1 MKVINK
7 ILAAAAA
14 VLAMGLAAGC
24 TDDVLEENTSLEL
37 GRCLQPMNLTA
48 RVQSAYGN
56 KVTFNWDVTKDADNY
71 VLIVCSD
78 SDMTQEV
85 LNKTLSPDEVPFTAD
100 FLPDMS
106 YYYKVQALAD
116 GKEDSKW
123 AVGEKSVKTYAVKD
137 PLYLTVSDR
146 QATTL
151 SFTWSTEVEDFDEV
165 DRLDW
170 FLPGEE
176 EPLGTKTLSPDEIAA
191 GAATIEGLTAST
203 QYEVALFYASANRGA
218 VSVWTLPDMTGLTTV
233 ATSAALQQ
241 AILDGASIY
250 LKMEGSPYTISS
262 DPTDFAKGLDVTK
275 GFKVYGEGGAD
286 GNGPVIY
293 GDINITDAFD
303 GGDIYF
309 ESVTLD
315 GQGKCGFIIQ
325 HKEGSTTDGVAIG
338 SIKYKNCVITNFTKG
353 LFYEWA
359 KTVILGELSF
369 ESCDITLINEDGIVG
384 GDGVDLRYES
394 VIDKISFNDCTIA
407 NGFRTF
413 FRNYPQTTGSPAAT
427 IKELV
432 FTNNTVSNLCAVNS
446 TNNAGL
452 FAFTEVPGAFTFKN
466 NLFLNMG
473 EKAALVS
480 SNAKYF
486 PLNDL
491 NTTAAKNYFHNCPE
505 ATFFNSNATV
515 SMAAGKILDDAP
527 CYNAAGGIF
536 NILPDSEIAGEG
548 IGASKWWVA
557 YTEEPMDLRLT
568 DVGAKHTWD
577 FSDAKYFTGTI
588 KKAGVADNLATYT
601 EACPF
606 DVEDGVLS
614 FTTASVVTRKGV
626 PTDGFLAFK
635 VSQPGSVIVKPVNGG
650 SNHVVVA
657 VGDIAQNDETT
668 IKSSSVTVKG
678 GASEMVN
685 SGTAQKIILSDI
697 TEESIVYI
705 YASGPIG
712 LSALAWSDDVAQ
724 VNTALGTPVVSVAP
738 TSITEGEAT
747 DVTVTWDAVSYAGS
761 YSVVFSGK
769 SETVSDGC
777 EYVIPGQTIGF
788 LSSGAYKVEVYA
800 NPAEGDVYNTP
811 SAAGIG
817 AFAIVPAG
825 GGAEKEL
832 IVNNLDELN
841 AAIAAGKTA
850 ITLAAG
856 EYETGELVV
865 SSPLALKG
873 QDGAI
878 IKGSIKLSGA
888 AVGDVSFENITFDA
902 SGKSIFINLD
912 NSEGVTA
919 GDITVKDCVIR
930 NYTHSVIYA
939 SNSADKFNLGNVLF
953 DGVEVYDHGTSQGM
967 FDLRNGTYGSFTL
980 QNSTLT
986 KGRDFLRIDATC
998 TIPSVTVKNNTMYNL
1013 NTTKNGNGV
1022 FFVRASVSSYSVEN
1036 NLLLGMTSGTV
1047 IGKSG
1052 AKVPAVKNNWYYDC
1066 NDAVFF
1072 TGIMDKAAATANGGA
1087 VLAASPVKDMAGLD
1101 FTLTNVV
1108 VMSSAVGAPKWNP
1121 QHTTTPA
1128 DVFTVNN
1135 VDEFNSAVGAGKTA
1149 IKFAAGTY
1157 DMGEITLAAGMHLS
1171 GESGAVLNI
1180 TQIAI
1185 PESAESLGD
1194 LTIENLTFVGDN
1206 SHSFINVTG
1215 VTSFKTLTVRN
1226 IVVSDVK
1233 SSLYYDNSGAT
1244 ADALVLNN
1252 VTASG
1257 LGKGQGTFDIRKG
1270 TYGSLTI
1277 AHCTVTGGRDLL
1289 RVDAG
1294 HVTDAVNFV
1303 NNTIVAANPDKNGN
1317 GLMYVRSTPTS
1328 YVFTNNL
1335 FLSETNTLLSKASG
1349 VTVPTEAA
1357 DNYFYDNGSIL
1368 FTGLFTQEV
1377 AAGTVLAES
1386 PVVDIAGGDYTVT
1399 NDECKSKN
1407 IGAARWR

>member
-1 MKVINK
+1 MKVFNK

-14 VLAMGLAAGC
+14 VLTIGLAAGC
-24 TDDVLEENTSLEL
+24 TDDIVEENTSLEL
-37 GRCLQPMNLTA
+37 SRCLQPMNLTA

-71 VLIVCSD
+71 VLVIYSD

-85 LNKTLSPDEVPFTAD
+85 LNTTLSPDEVPYTAD
-100 FLPDMS
+100 LLPDMS
-106 YYYKVQALAD
+106 YYYKVQALAE

-123 AVGEKSVKTYAVKD
+123 AVGDKTVKTYAVKD

-146 QATTL
+146 QATQL

-165 DRLDW
+165 DRLDY

-176 EPLGTKTLSPDEIAA
+176 EPAGTKALTPDEIAA

-218 VSVWTLPDMTGLTTV
+218 VSVWTLPDMTGLTEV
-233 ATSAALQQ
+233 STSTALQQ
-241 AILDGASIY
+241 AILDGANIY

-262 DPTDFAKGLDVTK
+262 DPADFAKGLDVSK

-286 GNGPVIY
+286 GTGPVIY
-293 GDINITDAFD
+293 GDLNITDAFD
-303 GGDIYF
+303 GSDIYF

-315 GQGKCGFIIQ
+315 GDGKCGFVFQ
-325 HKEGSTTDGVAIG
+325 HKEGSTSDGVVIG
-338 SIKYKNCVITNFTKG
+338 SIKCKNCTITSYTKG
-353 LFYEWA
+353 LFYEWG
-359 KTVILGELSF
+359 KTVKLGELGF
-369 ESCDITLINEDGIVG
+369 ESCDILNLNEEGIGG
-384 GDGVDLRYES
+384 GDGIDLRYQSE
-394 VIDKISFNDCTIA
+394 IDKISIVDCTIA
-407 NGFRTF
+407 TGFRTF
-413 FRNYPQTTGSPAAT
+413 FRNYPQTEGNPATT
-427 IKELV
+427 IKEIV
-432 FTNNTVSNLCAVNS
+432 FNNNTVSNLCFVNNS
-446 TNNAGL
+446 NNAGL
-452 FAFTEVPGAFTFKN
+452 FAFREVPGSFTMRS
-466 NLFLNMG
+466 NLFVNMVEKSTLSVANSKNLNLD
-473 EKAALVS
+473 ALNLS
-480 SNAKYF
+480 AS
-486 PLNDL
+486 D
-491 NTTAAKNYFHNCPE
+491 NYFHGCVE
-505 ATFFNSNATV
+505 SFFTTNGSL
-515 SMAAGKILDDAP
+515 SMVAGKVLSDAP
-527 CYNAAGGIF
+527 CYNAAGGVF
-536 NILPDSEIAGEG
+536 NILPDSDIAGEK

-606 DVEDGVLS
+606 DVEEGVLS
-614 FTTASVVTRKGV
+614 FTTASVVTRKGI
-626 PTDGFLAFK
+626 PTDGYLAFK
-635 VSQPGSVIVKPVNGG
+635 VSQPGSVFIKPVKGG

-657 VGDIAQNDETT
+657 VGDVAQNDETT
-668 IKSSSVTVKG
+668 IKSSTVTVKG

-712 LSALAWSDDVAQ
+712 LEKLAWSDDVAQ
-724 VNTALGTPVVSVAP
+724 VNTALGTPVVSVNPA
-738 TSITEGEAT
+738 SVTEGDAT
-747 DVTVTWDAVSYAGS
+747 DVTVSWEAVNYAGS

-769 SETVSDGC
+769 SETVSEAC
-777 EYVIPGQTIGF
+777 EYVIPAQTIGF
-788 LSSGAYKVEVYA
+788 LSAGAFKVEVYA

-817 AFAIVPAG
+817 AFAVVPAG

-841 AAIAAGKTA
+841 AAIAAGKNA
-850 ITLAAG
+850 ITMAAG
-856 EYETGELVV
+856 DYETGELVV
-865 SSPLALKG
+865 SAPLALKG
-873 QDGAI
+873 QDGAV
-878 IKGSIKLSGA
+878 IKGSIKLSGS

-912 NSEGVTA
+912 NAEGVTA
-919 GDITVKDCVIR
+919 GDITVKDCVIK

-939 SNSADKFNLGNVLF
+939 SNTADKFNVGNILF
-953 DGVEVYDHGTSQGM
+953 DGIEVYDHGTSQGM
-967 FDLRNGTYGSFTL
+967 FDLRNGTYGGFTL
-980 QNSTLT
+980 KNSTLT
-986 KGRDFLRIDATC
+986 KGRDFMRIDATC
-998 TIPSVTVKNNTMYNL
+998 TMPSVIVENNTMYNL
-1013 NTTKNGNGV
+1013 NTTKNGNGI
-1022 FFVRASVSSYSVEN
+1022 FYVRANAATYKVEN

-1052 AKVPAVKNNWYYDC
+1052 AKVPQMKNNWYYDC

-1087 VLAASPVKDMAGLD
+1087 VLTASPVKDMAGLD
-1101 FTLTNVV
+1101 FTLTNIV
-1108 VMSSAVGAPKWNP
+1108 VMNCYAGAPKWNP
-1121 QHTTTPA
+1121 QSSATPT
-1128 DVFTVNN
+1128 DVFTVTN
-1135 VDEFNSAVGAGKTA
+1135 VDEYNSAVGAGKTA

-1171 GESGAVLNI
+1171 GEAGAVLNVA
-1180 TQIAI
+1180 QIAI

-1206 SHSFINVTG
+1206 NHNFINVTG
-1215 VTSFKTLTVRN
+1215 VTSFNTLTIRN
-1226 IVVSDVK
+1226 IEVSAVK
-1233 SSLYYDNSGAT
+1233 SSLYYDNVGAT
-1244 ADALVLNN
+1244 AKALVLNN

-1270 TYGSLTI
+1270 TYGTVTI

-1294 HVTDAVNFV
+1294 RVTDAVNFV

-1317 GLMYVRSTPTS
+1317 GLMYVRSTPAA
-1328 YVFTNNL
+1328 YVFSNNL